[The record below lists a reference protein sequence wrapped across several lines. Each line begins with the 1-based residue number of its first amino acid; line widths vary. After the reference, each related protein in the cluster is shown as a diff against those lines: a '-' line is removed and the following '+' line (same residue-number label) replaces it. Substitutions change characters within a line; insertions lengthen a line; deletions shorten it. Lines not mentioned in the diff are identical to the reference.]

1 MFFPQFNFDTIIIT
15 EILKRSIPNIFSTIK
30 HDCIVLNN
38 HKNKAIFL
46 KDSVTSGF
54 ESRQFYYEL
63 WKLYGS
69 KPSFESL
76 LKEVS
81 SIYRGDKSFIRISH
95 SDDLYGG
102 FPPMKVLQG
111 QIPSNNQR
119 FSNSRGQAILKLRS
133 FVHPLACPYFSF
145 RFP

>member
-1 MFFPQFNFDTIIIT
+1 MFFSQFNFDTIIIT

-30 HDCIVLNN
+30 HNCIVLNN
-38 HKNKAIFL
+38 HKNKAMFL

-54 ESRQFYYEL
+54 ET
-63 WKLYGS
+63 GNNTAS

-81 SIYRGDKSFIRISH
+81 SIYRGDKSFIRISQ

-102 FPPMKVLQG
+102 FHPMKVLKG
-111 QIPSNNQR
+111 QISSNNHR
-119 FSNSRGQAILKLRS
+119 FNNSRGQAILKLRS
-133 FVHPLACPYFSF
+133 FVHPLACPFFFF